1 MISIVV
7 ENENL
12 RDQIREKLRVNNV
25 ETRPFFPPANVM
37 PVFCTEEIFPNALS
51 LSKTG
56 INLPSYPDLSKGEVE
71 FICTVI
77 KKIFK
82 NR

>member
-7 ENENL
+7 ENENI
-12 RDQIREKLRVNNV
+12 RDQIREELRLNSV

-37 PVFCTEEIFPNALS
+37 PVFYTNEIFPNALK

-56 INLPSYPDLSKGEVE
+56 INLPSYPDLSKEEVE

-77 KKIFK
+77 KKIY
-82 NR
+82 